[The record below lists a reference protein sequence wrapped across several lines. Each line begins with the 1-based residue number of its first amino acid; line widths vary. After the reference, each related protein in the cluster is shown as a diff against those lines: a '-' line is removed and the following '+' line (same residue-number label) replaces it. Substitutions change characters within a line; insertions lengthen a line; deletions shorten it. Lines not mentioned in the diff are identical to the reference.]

1 MFKNKKTIYYQ
12 GAADKTEK
20 LIRQRNTRQS
30 NFILGNFLKVSAKNT
45 NPNGL
50 QILKHLEV
58 VSFRKLIVSPEDY
71 LQKQR
76 GKKSA
81 RANSFTFKLAEI
93 NLQ

>member
-30 NFILGNFLKVSAKNT
+30 NFFILGNFLKVSAKNT

-76 GKKSA
+76 RKKISESKLIRFQA
-81 RANSFTFKLAEI
+81 R
-93 NLQ
+93 